1 MLPYLIAILL
11 LVSTA
16 YLIRLISLLPF
27 YKSSSQYP
35 QLPDTPNA
43 ANKEPLHIFIFLGS
57 GGHTG
62 EMLGILSNYKT
73 TFLRSGTHLYV
84 GYSDI
89 ESRERFRKIC
99 PDGCEIKYFQ
109 FVKAREVG
117 AGFISSIKSIVLTL
131 VTSLVHVIQIRR
143 SILGHPHLILLNG
156 PGTCCILTLWFRLID
171 LVLLVTPSSHIVYIE
186 SLARIDALSLT
197 GRILYYAADLFIV
210 QWPELREYVAP
221 RAQYFG
227 ILT

>member
-27 YKSSSQYP
+27 YKSSSQNT
-35 QLPDTPNA
+35 QLLDTPNVTY
-43 ANKEPLHIFIFLGS
+43 KKPLHIFIFLGS

-89 ESRERFRKIC
+89 ESRERFKKFC
-99 PDGCEIKYFQ
+99 PDGCEVKYFQ

-117 AGFISSIKSIVLTL
+117 AGVVSSIRSIVLTL
-131 VTSLVHVIQIRR
+131 VTSFVHVIQIRR
-143 SILGHPHLILLNG
+143 SILNHPHLILLNG
-156 PGTCCILTLWFRLID
+156 PGTCCILTLWFKLID

-197 GRILYYAADLFIV
+197 GRILYYAVDMFVV
-210 QWPELREYVAP
+210 QWPELREHVVP